1 MFAYLL
7 IIGLIWLGIAIM
19 IVYKK
24 TGDWF
29 IHFEV
34 VDQLKEKNNI

>member
-24 TGDWF
+24 TEDWLYPF
-29 IHFEV
+29 RSSRSIKR
-34 VDQLKEKNNI
+34 KE